1 MNIAVERRRRWRSP
15 PPRAAGTAGG
25 PELPFAASSLP
36 FNSQEPRNIPPS
48 PLPSSVCEPF
58 LRLQTLFFILS
69 LSVSPRNPEAC
80 ELVRPRIRSPSLSP
94 RNPRDPLTDS
104 SEFRS
109 LLASL
114 MAKRRRTE
122 ISRIADPAARLV
134 TYSKRRKGLFNKAS
148 ELCRLCGARAAVVVF
163 SPAGKPCSF
172 GDPSADEIISD
183 YLRGG
188 GGGGGGG
195 DGDGEVMPPMGLTQW
210 AEWVQ
215 TEWDACSTEED
226 LESLILKYEDV
237 RDCAREKL
245 KALEDDS
252 RVMVGA
258 ADSHEL
264 SDEDIDS
271 IFENLNGQN
280 PALAAL
286 LTEGDGFS
294 ASPEDPAAGDGSLA
308 DFDGHG
314 DGFLTSPEDL
324 ADGDGSLAVEPTPV
338 PSDLGD
344 YGFDP
349 EDFLN
354 LFEDFDRHGD
364 GLLTSL
370 EDSAAGDGSLA
381 MEPTPAPSD
390 LGDYGFGPEDSLNL
404 FEDFDGHG
412 GGFLTLPEDSA
423 VGGGSSRVNGY
434 DLHDF
439 AALEE
444 LDVRMEFL
452 ARSAAGDGPLV
463 AFGRSAAGDGSCD
476 DLPTQKPGPLRF
488 SILIDLLCFSV

>member
-1 MNIAVERRRRWRSP
+1 MDIAVERRRRWRSP
-15 PPRAAGTAGG
+15 EQPVARSFPLPPR
-25 PELPFAASSLP
+25 PSLS
-36 FNSQEPRNIPPS
+36 NCKNRVLARRYIP
-48 PLPSSVCEPF
+48 PSSVCEP
-58 LRLQTLFFILS
+58 LLLLQTLFFILS
-69 LSVSPRNPEAC
+69 LCVSPRNPEAC
-80 ELVRPRIRSPSLSP
+80 ELVRPRILSPSLSP

-104 SEFRS
+104 CEFRS
-109 LLASL
+109 LSASL

-122 ISRIADPAARLV
+122 IARIADPAARLV

-148 ELCRLCGARAAVVVF
+148 DLCRLCGARAAVVVF

-172 GDPSADEIISD
+172 GDPSADQIISD

-188 GGGGGGG
+188 GGGGG
-195 DGDGEVMPPMGLTQW
+195 DDGEVMPPMGLTQW

-215 TEWDACSTEED
+215 TEWDACATEED
-226 LESLILKYEDV
+226 LESLIMKYEAV

-252 RVMVGA
+252 RVKVGA

-264 SDEDIDS
+264 SDEEIDS
-271 IFENLNGQN
+271 IFESLKGQI

-294 ASPEDPAAGDGSLA
+294 TSPEDPAAGDGSLA
-308 DFDGHG
+308 VEPTPTPSDLGDYGFDPDDFLNLLEDFDGHG

-324 ADGDGSLAVEPTPV
+324 AAGDGSLAVEPTPA

-354 LFEDFDRHGD
+354 LFEDFDGRGD
-364 GLLTSL
+364 GFLTSP

-390 LGDYGFGPEDSLNL
+390 LGDYGFDPEDSLNL

-412 GGFLTLPEDSA
+412 GGFLTSPEDSA
-423 VGGGSSRVNGY
+423 VGG
-434 DLHDF
+434 
-439 AALEE
+439 
-444 LDVRMEFL
+444 
-452 ARSAAGDGPLV
+452 
-463 AFGRSAAGDGSCD
+463 
-476 DLPTQKPGPLRF
+476 
-488 SILIDLLCFSV
+488 